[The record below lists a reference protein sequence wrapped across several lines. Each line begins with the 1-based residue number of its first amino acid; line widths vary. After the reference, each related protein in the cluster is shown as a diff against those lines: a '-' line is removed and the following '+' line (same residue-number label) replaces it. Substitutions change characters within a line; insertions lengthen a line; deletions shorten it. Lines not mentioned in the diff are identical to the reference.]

1 MSEMIYCRFIVFLF
15 ICLID
20 FSRGLQ
26 SPCPEIFSY
35 RLNPVSGEIFGRIII
50 YDPPKIFRCLSLRVR
65 YQTTEIFQDS
75 DRGELRLAQPKEE
88 VIQNIARG
96 LPIIYFL
103 HFPLLKSTPEISLI
117 TLNNVRYCVGIPEL
131 TARKIEIQ
139 HNLFPPIY
147 SDLNAPTTTST
158 TTPAPPTT
166 STLAT
171 STTENSKKPH
181 PLYHSAETFFKKEF
195 EKLSASCGRPVNN
208 DKFIFTN
215 NRRLRPGQ
223 WPWLAAIFITREI
236 FEFQCTGTLISDR
249 HILTAAHC
257 LYHFNLKLTSNLFI
271 VSLGRYRISNW
282 DESLAVNYQVDQ
294 IHVHPDYERGKL
306 NADIAVFKLSDTV
319 RYNWL
324 IRPLCLWPETDARVD
339 GIINQLG
346 YVAGWGDR
354 SPSQGNYEGD
364 DDYDDGDPDV
374 GMENEHQVAKF
385 HVVPIVSPR
394 KCYQSL
400 QLRNFITNDAFC
412 AGTRNGRSGPCN
424 GDSGTALAIYN
435 SLNGRYYLRGVASLS
450 IMDRSTLGCDYTEY
464 VIYVDVAKYHVWIL
478 GKIFQT

>member
-1 MSEMIYCRFIVFLF
+1 MS
-15 ICLID
+15 
-20 FSRGLQ
+20 
-26 SPCPEIFSY
+26 
-35 RLNPVSGEIFGRIII
+35 
-50 YDPPKIFRCLSLRVR
+50 
-65 YQTTEIFQDS
+65 S

-88 VIQNIARG
+88 VIKNIARG

-103 HFPLLKSTPEISLI
+103 HFPLLKSTPDISLI
-117 TLNNVRYCVGIPEL
+117 TLNNVRYCVGLPDL

-147 SDLNAPTTTST
+147 SDPNNNNFDSPPITST

-166 STLAT
+166 SFTTTAPPTSTLAT
-171 STTENSKKPH
+171 PTTEYPEKPQT
-181 PLYHSAETFFKKEF
+181 LYHSAETFFKKEF

-208 DKFIFTN
+208 EKFIFTN
-215 NRRLRPGQ
+215 NRRLSPGQ

-306 NADIAVFKLSDTV
+306 NADIAVFKLSETV
-319 RYNWL
+319 RYKWL
-324 IRPLCLWPETDARVD
+324 IRPLCLWPEANARLD

-354 SPSQGNYEGD
+354 SPSRGNNADD
-364 DDYDDGDPDV
+364 DDYDSDPDLR
-374 GMENEHQVAKF
+374 MENEHQVAKF

-400 QLRNFITNDAFC
+400 QLRNFITNNTFC
-412 AGTRNGRSGPCN
+412 AGSRNGRSGPCN

-450 IMDRSTLGCDYTEY
+450 IMDRSNLGCDYREY
-464 VIYVDVAKYHVWIL
+464 VIYVDVAKYHIWIL
-478 GKIFQT
+478 GKIFQN